1 MISKLIPD
9 RLRSRKLWISVVT
22 SCLVVMVVAVFD
34 ISEEQAN
41 TIVTGVVST
50 TAAYLIGQ
58 GVADHG
64 KG

>member
-1 MISKLIPD
+1 MIDKLIPA
-9 RLRSRKLWISVVT
+9 RLRSRKLWISVAT
-22 SCLVVMVVAVFD
+22 SCLVVLVVAVFD

-41 TIVTGVVST
+41 TIVTGVVGT
-50 TAAYLIGQ
+50 AAAYLIGQ

>member
-1 MISKLIPD
+1 MLDLIPD
-9 RLRSRKLWISVVT
+9 RLRSRKLWISGIT
-22 SCLVVMVVAVFD
+22 SCLVVLVVAVFD

-41 TIVTGVVST
+41 TIVTGLVST
-50 TAAYLIGQ
+50 AGAYVIGQ

>member
-1 MISKLIPD
+1 MLDLIPD
-9 RLRSRKLWISVVT
+9 RLRSRKLWISVIT
-22 SCLVVMVVAVFD
+22 SCLVVLVVAVFD

-41 TIVTGVVST
+41 TIVTGLVST
-50 TAAYLIGQ
+50 AGAYVIGQ